1 MVEVYFLHV
10 VVDVL
15 LLLLFEVVVAGFV
28 EDLVSPVVGVV
39 FGMVVVANVVD
50 LTPTFVVS
58 VLLMKE
64 IVLLLVVVGVV
75 VDVCF
80 LHVLVEML
88 LVL

>member
-28 EDLVSPVVGVV
+28 EDLVFLVVGVV
-39 FGMVVVANVVD
+39 FGLVVVANVVD